1 VPALLALWALVGGAC
16 SSVVPPSHTAVP
28 EQQVAAAAPDAGP
41 SDLTR
46 TTFVDASAPPGGDGS
61 RERPLRALPDPARGR
76 FTLAAGVYP
85 GALVL
90 EDVEL
95 VGGPAVVLAATPPAT
110 CIRTRGTV
118 RLEQVQIQGGA
129 TGLAVEGGRTVLTG
143 VSISGQRGP
152 AVEVSAG
159 AELILG
165 ASTVQ
170 ASVSAV
176 PGVRVLPGGK
186 AELTRVRFQGPFQ
199 RAVDARSPAALRLS
213 GLQIQDAV
221 TGLWLSGGAVVVEGM
236 EVRGGRGPGVYVAGA
251 TAQLRDVRVAGHEYG
266 LLTGEDARI
275 DGRGFRSSG
284 AARAGVGLVKSK
296 GTLEDVH
303 VESAG
308 SSGGVQ
314 LISSEVRLRGLE
326 VQGGRSSGLVA
337 RDAQLTLEGATFK
350 GPSGVDPSDGDAVQI
365 RGGTATLSGV
375 RIQDCSGVGVVVAEA
390 ATVTLH
396 RATVSGAAI
405 AGVAVETEARLSGTE
420 VSVERT
426 SGPAVLVTDRGNAQL
441 RGMATRENRD
451 GALWAECSQGV
462 KVEIDGWTGDVTPQ
476 PAPCV
481 RGTWV
486 PTPRR

>member
-1 VPALLALWALVGGAC
+1 M
-16 SSVVPPSHTAVP
+16 
-28 EQQVAAAAPDAGP
+28 AAPDAGLAP
-41 SDLTR
+41 AV
-46 TTFVDASAPPGGDGS
+46 FVDASAAPGGDGS
-61 RERPLRALPDPARGR
+61 RERPLRALPDRARGR
-76 FTLAAGVYP
+76 FSLAAGVYP

-95 VGGPAVVLAATPPAT
+95 VGGPAVVLAATPPAA
-110 CIRTRGTV
+110 CVRSRGAV
-118 RLEQVQIQGGA
+118 RLERVQIQGGA
-129 TGLAVEGGRTVLTG
+129 AGVVVEGGRTVLTG

-152 AVEVSAG
+152 AVEVNAG
-159 AELILG
+159 AELVLG

-186 AELTRVRFQGPFQ
+186 AELARVRFQGPFQ

-213 GLQIQDAV
+213 GLQVEDAV
-221 TGLWLSGGAVVVEGM
+221 TGLWLSGGAGVVEGM
-236 EVRGGRGPGVYVAGA
+236 EIRGGRGPGVYVAGA
-251 TAQLRDVRVAGHEYG
+251 TAQLRDVRVGGHEYG
-266 LLTGEDARI
+266 LLTGDGARI
-275 DGRGFRSSG
+275 DGRGIRSSG
-284 AARAGVGLVKSK
+284 AARAGLGLVKSK

-308 SSGGVQ
+308 PLGGVQ

-337 RDAQLTLEGATFK
+337 RDAQLTLEGATFR

-365 RGGTATLSGV
+365 RGGTATLGGLRV
-375 RIQDCSGVGVVVAEA
+375 QDCSGAGVVAAEA
-390 ATVTLH
+390 ATVTLT
-396 RATVSGAAI
+396 RATVSGARV
-405 AGVAVETEARLSGTE
+405 AGVVVETEARLSGSE
-420 VSVERT
+420 LSVERT
-426 SGPAVLVTDRGNAQL
+426 AGPAVLVTERGTARL

-481 RGTWV
+481 RGAWAV
-486 PTPRR
+486 TPRR